1 VNIQKQLKKSQDLI
15 RLGQLDSAINALQ
28 SALKKFPK
36 QFQVHDLLGMAYA
49 FKNNYSDA
57 EKHFKLSLSSNFNIQ
72 AAKNLITL
80 LIQQKRWQEAFPWS
94 QRLNENFDDEL
105 NIMLNHALILRN
117 TGKENDAL
125 DVYKVLLNKHP
136 QNINIYISY
145 GFTLNYLEKFQEA
158 VDIYLQGMEVK
169 SDDFG
174 ILYNLGITYLNQFDY
189 SNALKYLLLAQEQ
202 NNKSIDLLL
211 TIAVCYAKKRD
222 FDAAYHSV
230 DQAKK
235 LEPNNLLIP
244 FQMGT
249 LLMQQDKNEMAL
261 QYFDEVIKLKP
272 NHIEANYHKGLVLL
286 KEEKYKEAFQYY
298 RYRVI
303 RKNNK
308 FGFFDDFEIPK
319 INKDSEILVSW
330 EQGIGDEILNMALLN
345 DIKNK
350 VKSVAYIT
358 QDKLID
364 WFRLNLPDVSFIA
377 EKDSKEYIKENT
389 HKKQL
394 NIATLMSYIDDW
406 DSFFKTP
413 ISWKASEAIKEKY
426 KTKYKTNNEKIVGI
440 SWRSAN
446 KKIGDEKS
454 ISLSDML
461 PILKNNKIISLQYG
475 DVKQELEQ
483 INSQEKINIFY
494 DQELDYYNDINS
506 LAALISICD
515 EVVTCSNVT
524 AHIAGRLGV
533 KTHLMIPKSNGTIW
547 YWNSKSEY
555 SKWYP
560 SVKIYRQIIDRDWS
574 HLIQKINLEGHNK
587 II

>member
-1 VNIQKQLKKSQDLI
+1 VNIQKQIKKSEDFI
-15 RLGQLDSAINALQ
+15 RSGQPDSAISILQ
-28 SALKKFPK
+28 SILKKFPQ
-36 QFQVHDLLGMAYA
+36 QFQVLGLLGLAYI
-49 FKNNYSDA
+49 FKKNYIDA
-57 EKHFKLSLSSNFNIQ
+57 EKNLKLSLASYFNVE
-72 AAKNLITL
+72 AAKNLTIL
-80 LIQQKRWQEAFPWS
+80 LIQQKRWHEALPWS
-94 QRLNENFDDEL
+94 EQLNESSL
-105 NIMLNHALILRN
+105 NEQTQMLNHALILRN
-117 TGKENDAL
+117 IGKGNDAL
-125 DVYKVLLNKHP
+125 DVYKDLLKRYP
-136 QNINIYISY
+136 QNINTYIGY
-145 GFTLNYLEKFQEA
+145 GFTLNFLKRFQEA
-158 VDIYLQGMEVK
+158 VDVYLQGMEVER
-169 SDDFG
+169 DNFG

-189 SNALKYLLLAQEQ
+189 SNALKYLLLAQEK
-202 NNKSIDLLL
+202 NNKSVDLLL
-211 TIAVCYAKKRD
+211 TIAVCYAKKRN

-230 DQAKK
+230 DQAKQ

-249 LLMQQDKNEMAL
+249 LFMQQDKNEMAL
-261 QYFDEVIKLKP
+261 QYFDEVIKLEP

-286 KEEKYKEAFQYY
+286 KEERYKEATQYY

-308 FGFFDDFEIPK
+308 FGIFNDFELPR

-350 VKSVAYIT
+350 VKSVTYIT

-377 EKDSKEYIKENT
+377 DKDSKEYIKENT

-394 NIATLMSYIDDW
+394 NIASLMSYIDDW
-406 DSFFKTP
+406 DAYFKTP

-426 KTKYKTNNEKIVGI
+426 IKKYKSNNEKILGI
-440 SWRSAN
+440 SWKSAN

-454 ISLSDML
+454 IPLSKMA
-461 PILKNNKIISLQYG
+461 PILTKNKIISLQYG
-475 DVKQELEQ
+475 DVKQEIDQ
-483 INSQEKINIFY
+483 VNSQEKLNIIY
-494 DQELDYYNDINS
+494 DHELDYYDDINS

-515 EVVTCSNVT
+515 EVITCSNVT

-533 KTHLMIPKSNGTIW
+533 KTYLMVPKSFGNIW
-547 YWNSKSEY
+547 YWNSDFKY

-560 SVKIYRQIIDRDWS
+560 SVKIFRQEIDGDWS
-574 HLIQKINLEGHNK
+574 HLIEKIKLETLN
-587 II
+587 

>member
-1 VNIQKQLKKSQDLI
+1 MNIQKQLKKSEDLI
-15 RLGQLDSAINALQ
+15 RSGQIDSAIITLQ
-28 SALKKFPK
+28 STLKKFPK
-36 QFQVHDLLGMAYA
+36 QFQAHGLLGMAYV
-49 FKNNYSDA
+49 FNHNYTDA
-57 EKHFKLSLSSNFNIQ
+57 EKHFKLSLSSSFNIQ

-94 QRLNENFDDEL
+94 QRLNENSDDEL

-117 TGKENDAL
+117 IGKGNDAL
-125 DVYKVLLNKHP
+125 DVYKVLLNKYP

-145 GFTLNYLEKFQEA
+145 GFTLNFLKKYQEA
-158 VDIYLQGMEVK
+158 IEIYLQGIEIK
-169 SDDFG
+169 SNEFG

-202 NNKSIDLLL
+202 NNKSVDLLL
-211 TIAVCYAKKRD
+211 TIAVCYAKKRN

-235 LEPNNLLIP
+235 IEPNNLLIP

-261 QYFDEVIKLKP
+261 QYFDEVIKLEP
-272 NHIEANYHKGLVLL
+272 NHIEANYHKGLVYL
-286 KEEKYKEAFQYY
+286 KEEKYKEAIHYY

-308 FGFFDDFEIPK
+308 FGIFDDFELPI

-350 VKSVAYIT
+350 VKSVTYIT

-377 EKDSKEYIKENT
+377 DKDSKEYIKENIQKT
-389 HKKQL
+389 QL

-413 ISWKASEAIKEKY
+413 ISWKASEAIIEKY
-426 KTKYKTNNEKIVGI
+426 IKKYKLNNEKTLGI
-440 SWRSAN
+440 SWKSAN

-454 ISLSDML
+454 IPLSKMA
-461 PILKNNKIISLQYG
+461 PILTKNKIISLQYG
-475 DVKQELEQ
+475 DVKQEISQ
-483 INSQEKINIFY
+483 VNSQEKLNIIY
-494 DQELDYYNDINS
+494 DHELDYYDDINS

-515 EVVTCSNVT
+515 EVITCSNVT

-533 KTHLMIPKSNGTIW
+533 KTYLIVPKSFGNIW
-547 YWNSKSEY
+547 YWNSISSY
-555 SKWYP
+555 SRWYP
-560 SVKIYRQIIDRDWS
+560 SVKIFRQENDGDWS
-574 HLIQKINLEGHNK
+574 HLIEKIKLESIN
-587 II
+587 

>member
-1 VNIQKQLKKSQDLI
+1 MNIQKQLKKSEDLI
-15 RLGQLDSAINALQ
+15 RSGQIDSAIITLQ
-28 SALKKFPK
+28 STLKKFPK
-36 QFQVHDLLGMAYA
+36 QFQAHGLLGMAYV
-49 FKNNYSDA
+49 FNHNYTDA
-57 EKHFKLSLSSNFNIQ
+57 EKHFKLSLSSSFNIQ

-94 QRLNENFDDEL
+94 QRLNENSDDEL

-117 TGKENDAL
+117 IGKGNDAL
-125 DVYKVLLNKHP
+125 DVYKVLLNKYP

-145 GFTLNYLEKFQEA
+145 GFTLNFLKKYQEA
-158 VDIYLQGMEVK
+158 IEIYLQGIEIK
-169 SDDFG
+169 SNEFG

-202 NNKSIDLLL
+202 NNKSVDLLL
-211 TIAVCYAKKRD
+211 TIAVCYAKKRN

-261 QYFDEVIKLKP
+261 QYFDEVIKLEP
-272 NHIEANYHKGLVLL
+272 NHIEANYHKGLVYL
-286 KEEKYKEAFQYY
+286 KEEKYKEAMHYY

-308 FGFFDDFEIPK
+308 FGIFDDFELPI

-350 VKSVAYIT
+350 VKSVTYIT

-377 EKDSKEYIKENT
+377 DKDSKEYIKENIQKT
-389 HKKQL
+389 QL

-413 ISWKASEAIKEKY
+413 ISWKASEAIIEKY
-426 KTKYKTNNEKIVGI
+426 IKKYKLNNEKILGI
-440 SWRSAN
+440 SWKSAN

-454 ISLSDML
+454 IPLSKMA
-461 PILKNNKIISLQYG
+461 PILTKNKIISLQYG
-475 DVKQELEQ
+475 DVKQEISQ
-483 INSQEKINIFY
+483 VNSQEKLNIIY
-494 DQELDYYNDINS
+494 DHELDYYDDINS

-515 EVVTCSNVT
+515 EVITCSNVT

-533 KTHLMIPKSNGTIW
+533 KTYLIVPKSFGNIW
-547 YWNSKSEY
+547 YWNSISSY
-555 SKWYP
+555 SRWYP
-560 SVKIYRQIIDRDWS
+560 SVKIFRQENDGDWS
-574 HLIQKINLEGHNK
+574 HLIEKIKLESIN
-587 II
+587 

>member
-1 VNIQKQLKKSQDLI
+1 MNIQKQLKKSEDLI
-15 RLGQLDSAINALQ
+15 RSGQIDSAIITLQ
-28 SALKKFPK
+28 STLKKFPK
-36 QFQVHDLLGMAYA
+36 QFQAHGLLGMAYV
-49 FKNNYSDA
+49 FNHNYTDA
-57 EKHFKLSLSSNFNIQ
+57 EKHFKLSLSSSFNIQ
-72 AAKNLITL
+72 AAKNLTTL

-94 QRLNENFDDEL
+94 QRLNENSDDEL

-117 TGKENDAL
+117 IGKGNDAL
-125 DVYKVLLNKHP
+125 DVYKVLLNKYP

-145 GFTLNYLEKFQEA
+145 GFTLNFLKKYQEA
-158 VDIYLQGMEVK
+158 IEIYLQGIEIK
-169 SDDFG
+169 SNEFG

-202 NNKSIDLLL
+202 NNKSVDLLL
-211 TIAVCYAKKRD
+211 TIAVCYAKKRN

-235 LEPNNLLIP
+235 IETNNLLIP

-261 QYFDEVIKLKP
+261 QYFDEVIKLEP
-272 NHIEANYHKGLVLL
+272 NHIEANYHKGLVYL
-286 KEEKYKEAFQYY
+286 KEEKYKEAIHYY

-308 FGFFDDFEIPK
+308 FGIFDDFELPI

-350 VKSVAYIT
+350 VKSVTYIT

-377 EKDSKEYIKENT
+377 DKDSKEYIKENIQKT
-389 HKKQL
+389 QL

-413 ISWKASEAIKEKY
+413 ISWKASEAIIEKY
-426 KTKYKTNNEKIVGI
+426 IKKYKLNNEKTLGI
-440 SWRSAN
+440 SWKSAN

-454 ISLSDML
+454 IPLSKMA
-461 PILKNNKIISLQYG
+461 PILTKNKIISLQYG
-475 DVKQELEQ
+475 DVKQEISQ
-483 INSQEKINIFY
+483 VNSQEKLNIIY
-494 DQELDYYNDINS
+494 DHELDYYDDINS

-515 EVVTCSNVT
+515 EVITCSNVT

-533 KTHLMIPKSNGTIW
+533 KTYLIVPKSFGNIW
-547 YWNSKSEY
+547 YWNSISSY
-555 SKWYP
+555 SRWYP
-560 SVKIYRQIIDRDWS
+560 SVKIFRQENDGDWS
-574 HLIQKINLEGHNK
+574 HLIEKIKLESIN
-587 II
+587 

>member
-1 VNIQKQLKKSQDLI
+1 MNIQKQLKKSEDLI
-15 RLGQLDSAINALQ
+15 RSGQIDSAIITLQ
-28 SALKKFPK
+28 STLKKFPK
-36 QFQVHDLLGMAYA
+36 QFQAHGLLGMAYV
-49 FKNNYSDA
+49 FNHNYTDA
-57 EKHFKLSLSSNFNIQ
+57 EKHFKLSLSSSFNIQ

-94 QRLNENFDDEL
+94 QRLNENSDDEL

-117 TGKENDAL
+117 IGKGNDAL
-125 DVYKVLLNKHP
+125 DVYKVLLNKYP

-145 GFTLNYLEKFQEA
+145 GFTLNFLKKYQEA
-158 VDIYLQGMEVK
+158 IEIYLQGIEIK
-169 SDDFG
+169 SNEFG

-202 NNKSIDLLL
+202 NNKSVDLLL
-211 TIAVCYAKKRD
+211 TIAVCYAKKRN

-261 QYFDEVIKLKP
+261 QYFDEVIKLEP
-272 NHIEANYHKGLVLL
+272 NHIEANYHKGLVYL
-286 KEEKYKEAFQYY
+286 KEEKYKEAMHYY

-308 FGFFDDFEIPK
+308 FGIFDDFELPI

-350 VKSVAYIT
+350 VKSVTYIT

-377 EKDSKEYIKENT
+377 DKDSKEYIKENIQKT
-389 HKKQL
+389 QL

-413 ISWKASEAIKEKY
+413 ISWKASEAIIEKY
-426 KTKYKTNNEKIVGI
+426 IKKYKLNNEKILGI
-440 SWRSAN
+440 SWKSAN

-454 ISLSDML
+454 IPLSKMA
-461 PILKNNKIISLQYG
+461 PILTKNKIISLQYG
-475 DVKQELEQ
+475 DVKQEISQ
-483 INSQEKINIFY
+483 VNSQEKLNIIY
-494 DQELDYYNDINS
+494 DHELDYYDDINS

-515 EVVTCSNVT
+515 EVITCSNVT

-533 KTHLMIPKSNGTIW
+533 KTYLMVPKSFGNIW
-547 YWNSKSEY
+547 YWNSISSY
-555 SKWYP
+555 SRWYP
-560 SVKIYRQIIDRDWS
+560 SVKIFRQENDGDWS
-574 HLIQKINLEGHNK
+574 HLIEKIKLESIN
-587 II
+587 

>member
-1 VNIQKQLKKSQDLI
+1 MNIQKQLKKSEDLI
-15 RLGQLDSAINALQ
+15 RSGQIDSAIITLQ
-28 SALKKFPK
+28 STLKKFPK
-36 QFQVHDLLGMAYA
+36 QFQAHGLLGMAYV
-49 FKNNYSDA
+49 FNHNYTDA
-57 EKHFKLSLSSNFNIQ
+57 EKHFKLSLSSSFNIQ
-72 AAKNLITL
+72 AAKNLTTL

-94 QRLNENFDDEL
+94 QRLNENSDDEL

-117 TGKENDAL
+117 IGKGNDAL
-125 DVYKVLLNKHP
+125 DVYKVLLNKYP

-145 GFTLNYLEKFQEA
+145 GFTLNFLKKYQEA
-158 VDIYLQGMEVK
+158 IEIYLQGIEIK
-169 SDDFG
+169 SNEFG

-202 NNKSIDLLL
+202 NNKSVDLLL
-211 TIAVCYAKKRD
+211 TIAVCYAKKRN

-261 QYFDEVIKLKP
+261 QYFDEVIKLEP
-272 NHIEANYHKGLVLL
+272 NHIEANYHKGLVYL
-286 KEEKYKEAFQYY
+286 KEEKYKEAIHYY

-308 FGFFDDFEIPK
+308 FGIFDDFELPI

-350 VKSVAYIT
+350 VKSVTYIT

-377 EKDSKEYIKENT
+377 DKDSKEYIKENIQKT
-389 HKKQL
+389 QL

-413 ISWKASEAIKEKY
+413 ISWKASEAIIEKY
-426 KTKYKTNNEKIVGI
+426 IKKYKLNNEKTLGI
-440 SWRSAN
+440 SWKSAN

-454 ISLSDML
+454 IPLSKMA
-461 PILKNNKIISLQYG
+461 PILTKNKIISLQYG
-475 DVKQELEQ
+475 DVKQEISQ
-483 INSQEKINIFY
+483 VNSQEKLNIIY
-494 DQELDYYNDINS
+494 DHELDYYDDINS

-515 EVVTCSNVT
+515 EVITCSNVT

-533 KTHLMIPKSNGTIW
+533 KTYLIVPKSFGNIW
-547 YWNSKSEY
+547 YWNSISSY
-555 SKWYP
+555 SRWYP
-560 SVKIYRQIIDRDWS
+560 SVKIFRQENDGDWS
-574 HLIQKINLEGHNK
+574 HLIEKIKLESIN
-587 II
+587 

>member
-1 VNIQKQLKKSQDLI
+1 MNIQKQLKKSEDLI
-15 RLGQLDSAINALQ
+15 RSGQIDSAIITLQ
-28 SALKKFPK
+28 STLKKFPK
-36 QFQVHDLLGMAYA
+36 QFQAHGLLGMAYV
-49 FKNNYSDA
+49 FNHNYTDA
-57 EKHFKLSLSSNFNIQ
+57 EKHFKLSLSSSFNIQ

-94 QRLNENFDDEL
+94 QRLNENSDDEL

-117 TGKENDAL
+117 IGKGNDAL
-125 DVYKVLLNKHP
+125 DVYKVLLNKYP

-145 GFTLNYLEKFQEA
+145 GFTLNFLKKYQEA
-158 VDIYLQGMEVK
+158 IEIYLQGIEIK
-169 SDDFG
+169 SNEFG

-202 NNKSIDLLL
+202 NNKSVDLLL
-211 TIAVCYAKKRD
+211 TIAVCYAKKRN

-235 LEPNNLLIP
+235 IETNNLLIP

-261 QYFDEVIKLKP
+261 QYFDEVIKLEP
-272 NHIEANYHKGLVLL
+272 NHIEANYHKGLVYL
-286 KEEKYKEAFQYY
+286 KEEKYKEAIHYY

-308 FGFFDDFEIPK
+308 FGIFDDFELPI

-350 VKSVAYIT
+350 VKSVTYIT

-377 EKDSKEYIKENT
+377 DKDSKEYIKENIQKT
-389 HKKQL
+389 QL

-413 ISWKASEAIKEKY
+413 ISWKASEAIIEKY
-426 KTKYKTNNEKIVGI
+426 IKKYKLNNEKILGI
-440 SWRSAN
+440 SWKSAN

-454 ISLSDML
+454 IPLSKMA
-461 PILKNNKIISLQYG
+461 PILTKNKIISLQYG
-475 DVKQELEQ
+475 DVKQEISQ
-483 INSQEKINIFY
+483 VNSQEKLNIIY
-494 DQELDYYNDINS
+494 DHELDYYDDINS

-515 EVVTCSNVT
+515 EVITCSNVT

-533 KTHLMIPKSNGTIW
+533 KTYLIVPKSFGNIW
-547 YWNSKSEY
+547 YWNSISSY
-555 SKWYP
+555 SRWYP
-560 SVKIYRQIIDRDWS
+560 SVKIFRQENDGDWS
-574 HLIQKINLEGHNK
+574 HLIEKIKLESIN
-587 II
+587 

>member
-1 VNIQKQLKKSQDLI
+1 MNIQKQLKKSEDLI
-15 RLGQLDSAINALQ
+15 RSGQIDSAIITLQ
-28 SALKKFPK
+28 STLKKFPK
-36 QFQVHDLLGMAYA
+36 QFQAHGLLGMAYV
-49 FKNNYSDA
+49 FNHNYTDA
-57 EKHFKLSLSSNFNIQ
+57 EKHFKLSLSSSFNIQ

-94 QRLNENFDDEL
+94 QRLNENSDDEL

-117 TGKENDAL
+117 IGKGNDAL
-125 DVYKVLLNKHP
+125 DVYKVLLNKYP

-145 GFTLNYLEKFQEA
+145 GFTLNFLKKYQEA
-158 VDIYLQGMEVK
+158 IEIYLQGIEIK
-169 SDDFG
+169 SNEFG

-202 NNKSIDLLL
+202 NNKSVDLLL
-211 TIAVCYAKKRD
+211 TIAVCYAKKRN

-235 LEPNNLLIP
+235 IEPNNLLIP

-261 QYFDEVIKLKP
+261 QYFDEVIKLEP
-272 NHIEANYHKGLVLL
+272 NHIEANYHKGLVYL
-286 KEEKYKEAFQYY
+286 KEEKYKEAIHYY

-308 FGFFDDFEIPK
+308 FGIFDDFELPI

-350 VKSVAYIT
+350 VKSVTYIT

-377 EKDSKEYIKENT
+377 DKDSKEYIKENIQKT
-389 HKKQL
+389 QL

-413 ISWKASEAIKEKY
+413 ISWKASEVIIEKY
-426 KTKYKTNNEKIVGI
+426 IKKYKLNNEKTLGI
-440 SWRSAN
+440 SWKSAN

-454 ISLSDML
+454 IPLSKMA
-461 PILKNNKIISLQYG
+461 PILTKNKIISLQYG
-475 DVKQELEQ
+475 DVKQEISQ
-483 INSQEKINIFY
+483 VNSQEKLNIIY
-494 DQELDYYNDINS
+494 DHELDYYDDINS

-515 EVVTCSNVT
+515 EVITCSNVT

-533 KTHLMIPKSNGTIW
+533 KTYLIVPKSFGNIW
-547 YWNSKSEY
+547 YWNSISSY
-555 SKWYP
+555 SRWYP
-560 SVKIYRQIIDRDWS
+560 SVKIFRQENDGDWS
-574 HLIQKINLEGHNK
+574 HLIEKIKLESIN
-587 II
+587 

>member
-1 VNIQKQLKKSQDLI
+1 VNIKKQIKKAEDFI
-15 RLGQLDSAINALQ
+15 RIGQLDSATTILQ
-28 SALKKFPK
+28 SILKKFPK
-36 QFQVHDLLGMAYA
+36 QFQVHGLLGMINI
-49 FKNNYSDA
+49 FKNQYPDA
-57 EKHFKLSLSSNFNIQ
+57 EKHLKLSLASYFNVE
-72 AAKNLITL
+72 AAKNLTIL
-80 LIQQKRWQEAFPWS
+80 LIQQKRWQEAYPWS
-94 QRLNENFDDEL
+94 ERLNENIHDEQNL
-105 NIMLNHALILRN
+105 MLNHALILRN
-117 TGKENDAL
+117 IGQVNDAL
-125 DVYKVLLNKHP
+125 NIYKVLLKNYP

-145 GFTLNYLEKFQEA
+145 GFTLNFLKRFQEA
-158 VDIYLQGMEVK
+158 VDVYLQGMVVER
-169 SDDFG
+169 DNFG

-189 SNALKYLLLAQEQ
+189 SNALKYLLLAQEI
-202 NNKSIDLLL
+202 NNKSVDLLL
-211 TIAVCYAKKRD
+211 TIAVCYAKKRN

-230 DQAKK
+230 DQAKQ

-249 LLMQQDKNEMAL
+249 LLMEQDKNEMAL
-261 QYFDEVIKLKP
+261 KYFDEIIKLEP

-286 KEEKYKEAFQYY
+286 KEEKYKEASQYY

-308 FGFFDDFEIPK
+308 FGIFDDFELPR
-319 INKDSEILVSW
+319 INKDSEIIVSW

-377 EKDSKEYIKENT
+377 EKDSKEYIKVNT

-426 KTKYKTNNEKIVGI
+426 IKKYKLNNEKILGI
-440 SWRSAN
+440 SWKSAN

-454 ISLSDML
+454 IPLSKMAPML
-461 PILKNNKIISLQYG
+461 TKNKIISLQYG
-475 DVKQELEQ
+475 DVKQEIDQ
-483 INSQEKINIFY
+483 VNSQEKLNIFY
-494 DQELDYYNDINS
+494 DHELDYYDDINS

-515 EVVTCSNVT
+515 EVITCSNVT

-533 KTHLMIPKSNGTIW
+533 KTYLMVPKSFGNIW
-547 YWNSKSEY
+547 YWNSISNY
-555 SKWYP
+555 SRWYP
-560 SVKIYRQIIDRDWS
+560 SVKIFRQEIDEDWS
-574 HLIQKINLEGHNK
+574 HVIEKIKLESIN
-587 II
+587 

>member
-1 VNIQKQLKKSQDLI
+1 MNIQKQLKKSEDLI
-15 RLGQLDSAINALQ
+15 RSGQIDSAIITLQ
-28 SALKKFPK
+28 STLKKFPK
-36 QFQVHDLLGMAYA
+36 QFQAHGLLGMAYV
-49 FKNNYSDA
+49 FNHNYTDA
-57 EKHFKLSLSSNFNIQ
+57 EKHFKLSLSSSFNIQ

-94 QRLNENFDDEL
+94 QRLNENSDDEL

-117 TGKENDAL
+117 IGKGNDAL
-125 DVYKVLLNKHP
+125 DVYKVLLNKYP

-145 GFTLNYLEKFQEA
+145 GFTLNFLKKYQEA
-158 VDIYLQGMEVK
+158 IEIYLQGIEIK
-169 SDDFG
+169 SNEFG

-202 NNKSIDLLL
+202 NNKSVDLLL
-211 TIAVCYAKKRD
+211 TIAVCYAKKRN

-235 LEPNNLLIP
+235 IETNNLLIP

-261 QYFDEVIKLKP
+261 QYFDEVIKLEP
-272 NHIEANYHKGLVLL
+272 NHIEANYHKGLVYL
-286 KEEKYKEAFQYY
+286 KEEKYKEAIHYY

-308 FGFFDDFEIPK
+308 FGIFDDFELPI

-350 VKSVAYIT
+350 VKSVTYIT

-377 EKDSKEYIKENT
+377 DKDSKEYIKENIQKT
-389 HKKQL
+389 QL

-413 ISWKASEAIKEKY
+413 ISWKASEAIIEKY
-426 KTKYKTNNEKIVGI
+426 IKKYKLNNEKTLGI
-440 SWRSAN
+440 SWKSAN

-454 ISLSDML
+454 IPLSKMA
-461 PILKNNKIISLQYG
+461 PILTKNKIISLQYG
-475 DVKQELEQ
+475 DVKQEISQ
-483 INSQEKINIFY
+483 VNSQEKLNIIY
-494 DQELDYYNDINS
+494 DHELDYYDDINS

-515 EVVTCSNVT
+515 EVITCSNVT

-533 KTHLMIPKSNGTIW
+533 KTYLIVPKSFGNIW
-547 YWNSKSEY
+547 YWNSISSY
-555 SKWYP
+555 SRWYP
-560 SVKIYRQIIDRDWS
+560 SVKIFRQENDGDWS
-574 HLIQKINLEGHNK
+574 HLIEKIKLESIN
-587 II
+587 

>member
-1 VNIQKQLKKSQDLI
+1 MNIQKQLKKSENLI
-15 RLGQLDSAINALQ
+15 RSGQLNSAITTLQ
-28 SALKKFPK
+28 STLKKFPK
-36 QFQVHDLLGMAYA
+36 QFQAHGMLGMAYV
-49 FKNNYSDA
+49 FNQNYTDA
-57 EKHFKLSLSSNFNIQ
+57 EKHFKLSLSLNFNAQ

-80 LIQQKRWQEAFPWS
+80 LIKQKRWQEAFPWS
-94 QRLNENFDDEL
+94 QRLNENSNDEL

-117 TGKENDAL
+117 IGKGNDAL
-125 DVYKVLLNKHP
+125 AVYKVLLNKYP
-136 QNINIYISY
+136 QNINIYVSY
-145 GFTLNYLEKFQEA
+145 GFTLNFLKKYQEA
-158 VDIYLQGMEVK
+158 IDIYLQGIEIK

-174 ILYNLGITYLNQFDY
+174 IIYNLGITYLNQFDY

-202 NNKSIDLLL
+202 NNKSVDLLL
-211 TIAVCYAKKRD
+211 TITVCYAKKRN
-222 FDAAYHSV
+222 FDAAYHSL

-261 QYFDEVIKLKP
+261 QYFDEVIELEP

-286 KEEKYKEAFQYY
+286 KEERYKEAIQYY

-308 FGFFDDFEIPK
+308 FGIFDDFELPR

-350 VKSVAYIT
+350 VKSVTYVT

-364 WFRLNLPDVSFIA
+364 WLRLNLPDVSFIA
-377 EKDSKEYIKENT
+377 DKDSKEYIKENI

-413 ISWKASEAIKEKY
+413 ISWRASETIKEKY
-426 KTKYKTNNEKIVGI
+426 IKKYKLNNEKILGI
-440 SWRSAN
+440 SWKSAN

-454 ISLSDML
+454 IPLSKL
-461 PILKNNKIISLQYG
+461 APILRKNKILSLQYG
-475 DVKQELEQ
+475 DVKQEIDQ
-483 INSQEKINIFY
+483 ANSQEKLNIYY
-494 DQELDYYNDINS
+494 DHELDYYNDINS

-515 EVVTCSNVT
+515 EVITCSNVT

-533 KTHLMIPKSNGTIW
+533 KTYLMIPKSFGNIW
-547 YWNSKSEY
+547 YWNSITNY
-555 SKWYP
+555 SRWYP
-560 SVKIYRQIIDRDWS
+560 SVKILRQEIDGDWS
-574 HLIQKINLEGHNK
+574 HLIEKIKLESIN
-587 II
+587 